1 MPKKVSPIRL
11 RPREKVKILIAF
23 SVSIGFLCVFYLTS
37 YITPDSI
44 PVSLDQMT
52 ITSVRTNIL
61 TLETGNKI
69 DNKVKTILEVNE
81 KRYESK
87 IAENISV
94 YDFMSKLENEGKI
107 NFKAKNYSGMGKLIE
122 EINKVKNGGEK
133 NWIYYVNGK
142 KAEIGVSNYK
152 IKEGDVVSWKYE
164 NSL

>member
-94 YDFMSKLENEGKI
+94 YDFISKLENEGKR
-107 NFKAKNYSGMGKLIE
+107 NFKAKN
-122 EINKVKNGGEK
+122 
-133 NWIYYVNGK
+133 
-142 KAEIGVSNYK
+142 
-152 IKEGDVVSWKYE
+152 
-164 NSL
+164 